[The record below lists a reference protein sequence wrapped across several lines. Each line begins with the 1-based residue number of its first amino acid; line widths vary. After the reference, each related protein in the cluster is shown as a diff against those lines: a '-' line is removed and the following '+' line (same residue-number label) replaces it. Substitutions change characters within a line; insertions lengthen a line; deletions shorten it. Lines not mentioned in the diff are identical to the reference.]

1 MSIKNN
7 KKTKYISVLAIALA
21 LSLVLGYIDSLLPI
35 NVLGMQVKIG
45 LANIVSLILIFD
57 RGLVQGVE
65 VKYPH
70 IMLIAVLRV
79 CILSIIRA
87 NVVTFVLSLS
97 GCIVSHLVMFAVGA
111 NAKPVGANA
120 NPVGANAKPVGA
132 NAKPVGANACGARF
146 NIVIMLTSILAAI
159 SHNYTQILVL
169 MLINKNPK
177 ISLLFLPFLI
187 VSVLT
192 GAFTAFVTI
201 LCRFKKY

>member
-120 NPVGANAKPVGA
+120 KPVGA